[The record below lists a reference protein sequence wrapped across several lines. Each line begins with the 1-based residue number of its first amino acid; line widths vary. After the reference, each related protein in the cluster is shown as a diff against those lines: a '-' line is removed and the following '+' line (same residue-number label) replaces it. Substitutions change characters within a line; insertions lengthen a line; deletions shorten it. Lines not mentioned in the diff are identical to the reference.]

1 MATPQDRPAL
11 QPIIKRS
18 HSPSQQAISNEA
30 LRSPTFVDEP
40 PSPNST
46 VSPHAA
52 AGVGGHSP
60 HANKPHAAGSY
71 FALQPTATSH
81 AATAGILL
89 NRLDRD
95 GHISPGTE
103 ATPIQ
108 ATQSSTLRVAS
119 PDGSASE
126 SGMSD
131 QGVSTAPTSAAG
143 SPPPAHSFGLAAGP
157 KPTLSTLYMGPSHES
172 TPGSTRATST
182 PADPSQPSSI
192 RRVSSPPSPHCH
204 FAPLPRLDSERP
216 VSRRNSTA
224 NRVKPFVPKAPK
236 APEKADSIL
245 ATPSA
250 SSGAFPWSSGEPVHI
265 VCSEYNEVVVLTGA
279 LLSAPDAA
287 RSDESGLP
295 SPPGNWPAGDS
306 SIPSAQALSQ
316 RLSSSL
322 TFADPASL
330 SPNVS
335 STGATGSATPG
346 SRPTSRRSSSSRRS
360 RSPSP
365 HYFNQ
370 SRERLRNASAGSA
383 AATSGSE
390 GRTHSPILSRHAST
404 DALSLHYIE
413 QQRDLEYHRVGTGRS
428 ESSSGRILSRTSSR
442 AGSERDAGG
451 EGGTISADRS
461 RRSSTSRVR
470 ASSSTSAIP
479 TFVDRDKEA
488 DLHRLETKALAGNAD
503 AERCVSPALRAHE
516 EQQRMLGVQRE
527 RSTSRGASAG
537 GFAEIAEPKSHVVKR
552 TSSHEEIVQVKPP
565 AETETDRGD
574 GELEEVLE
582 EPEDAEDAAAEEETG
597 EGVSHPDDE
606 DDDDEGDDDDEDE
619 DDDDDNDDDEGLE
632 QSRDEDDEDDEEP
645 EEEDRKTSL
654 GAAVEVRPH
663 PRKRPRSGLKLTPY
677 FRFKGRPLAP
687 RRTRPRKRPV
697 NACSRASA
705 ESQCAATGAWSPRDH
720 VQSAS
725 SRSCSSHILM
735 TLAALR
741 IPLGLAL
748 RRLSCVVDRP
758 VPRPHIPFP
767 PCLPNYAYA
776 VHVAVSA
783 SSLSPVIVAAVPPS
797 ECPAAAADGR
807 KGAES
812 LSGVIAA

>member
-1 MATPQDRPAL
+1 MATLQDRPAL

-108 ATQSSTLRVAS
+108 ATQGSTLRVAS

-250 SSGAFPWSSGEPVHI
+250 SSGAFPWSS
-265 VCSEYNEVVVLTGA
+265 
-279 LLSAPDAA
+279 DAA

-428 ESSSGRILSRTSSR
+428 EPSSGRILSRTSSR

-451 EGGTISADRS
+451 DGGTISADRS

-479 TFVDRDKEA
+479 NFVDRDKEA

-582 EPEDAEDAAAEEETG
+582 EPEDAEDAVAEEETG
-597 EGVSHPDDE
+597 EGVSRLDDE
-606 DDDDEGDDDDEDE
+606 DDDDEGDDDEEDE
-619 DDDDDNDDDEGLE
+619 DDDDDNDDDEGPE
-632 QSRDEDDEDDEEP
+632 QSRDDDDEDDEEP

-654 GAAVEVRPH
+654 GAAVEVVRWHRAERDQESVP
-663 PRKRPRSGLKLTPY
+663 STPAL
-677 FRFKGRPLAP
+677 GHQQNLNAPLPALGAP
-687 RRTRPRKRPV
+687 VTTSNPPQV
-697 NACSRASA
+697 APA
-705 ESQCAATGAWSPRDH
+705 QVT
-720 VQSAS
+720 S
-725 SRSCSSHILM
+725 S
-735 TLAALR
+735 
-741 IPLGLAL
+741 
-748 RRLSCVVDRP
+748 
-758 VPRPHIPFP
+758 
-767 PCLPNYAYA
+767 
-776 VHVAVSA
+776 
-783 SSLSPVIVAAVPPS
+783 
-797 ECPAAAADGR
+797 
-807 KGAES
+807 
-812 LSGVIAA
+812 